1 MAGFLPRVVD
11 VLAGSDWT
19 AEPVDQVALDYDDRF
34 RRRIVL
40 SGETG
45 LRFLLELSEPR
56 LLQDGDGLR
65 LDNGGVVAVIAA
77 PERLAEI
84 VCDDVHHLV
93 RVAWHLGNRHL
104 PTQILDG
111 RLRIREDHVI
121 IDMVEKL
128 GATVRLIDAPFEPEG
143 GAYGHGQ
150 VHSHDH
156 PHAHEHGR
164 EHAHGSANGHEH
176 THGHA
181 NAHAHGSHDHD

>member
-1 MAGFLPRVVD
+1 MAGSLPRVVD
-11 VLAGSDWT
+11 VLAKSDWT
-19 AEPVDQVALDYDDRF
+19 GEPVDRVALDYDDRF

-40 SGETG
+40 TGETG
-45 LRFLLELSEPR
+45 LRFLLELPEPR
-56 LLQDGDGLR
+56 LLRDGDGLR
-65 LDNGGVVAVIAA
+65 LDNGGTVAVTAA

-84 VCDDVHHLV
+84 ICSDDHHLV

-111 RLRIREDHVI
+111 RLRVREDHVI

-156 PHAHEHGR
+156 PHAHVSG
-164 EHAHGSANGHEH
+164 NGHDHVHGPTHAH
-176 THGHA
+176 THGPH
-181 NAHAHGSHDHD
+181 NHG